1 MLVHKNTILSVNY
14 FNYFEQK
21 KDIILKLYKNTIL
34 IKFFY
39 KGEKRNIIFWKIFFL
54 TFLARSIC

>member
-39 KGEKRNIIFWKIFFL
+39 NGEKRNI
-54 TFLARSIC
+54 R

>member
-39 KGEKRNIIFWKIFFL
+39 KGKKRNI
-54 TFLARSIC
+54 R